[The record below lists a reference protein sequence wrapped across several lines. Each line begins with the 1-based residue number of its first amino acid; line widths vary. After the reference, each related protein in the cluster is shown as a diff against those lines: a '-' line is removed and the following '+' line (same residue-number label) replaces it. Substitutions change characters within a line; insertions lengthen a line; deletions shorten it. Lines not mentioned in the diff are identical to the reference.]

1 MPGSSQVHLRLPEYL
16 FSKCFCAPLWPAMA
30 YSTEV
35 SGLAGKVVYRAD
47 TVALLHWCR
56 PESGLADTSS

>member
-1 MPGSSQVHLRLPEYL
+1 
-16 FSKCFCAPLWPAMA
+16 MA

-35 SGLAGKVVYRAD
+35 SGLAGKALVIPHLKDWGREAGKVVYRAD